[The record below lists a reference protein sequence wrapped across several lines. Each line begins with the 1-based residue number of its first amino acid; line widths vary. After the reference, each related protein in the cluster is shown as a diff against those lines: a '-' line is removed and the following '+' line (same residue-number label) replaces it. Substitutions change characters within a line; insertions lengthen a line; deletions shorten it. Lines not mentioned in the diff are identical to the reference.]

1 MLLVHS
7 PETTSDSRFATHP
20 TSNQLVAFGYDPNP
34 VHPLG
39 QSHQY
44 EIMCTV
50 REVQSIIQKAN
61 LLGITEV
68 LTGVLSAGIAP
79 MTHAE
84 PWQGIMVTSS
94 DVAREVSSSTT
105 RRHGHPTRTEKLR
118 EDAQL
123 AQHRYGARIEELRE
137 DAQLEDILWNK
148 HSETDFWAFA
158 VTNSHWRKGLLGLV
172 NNGNLRATWKKDDG
186 AHLALQF
193 LGGSSAE
200 FVIFKRRP
208 GSRRISRVAG
218 VDTVQGV
225 LQQITAFDLAR
236 LVHS

>member
-1 MLLVHS
+1 MLFAS
-7 PETTSDSRFATHP
+7 PPETTSDNRFATHP
-20 TSNQLVAFGYDPNP
+20 TSNQLVAFGYDLNP

-44 EIMCTV
+44 EIMRTV

-61 LLGITEV
+61 LPGITEV
-68 LTGVLSAGIAP
+68 LTGALSAGIAP
-79 MTHAE
+79 MTHAG
-84 PWQGIMVTSS
+84 PWQEIMVISS
-94 DVAREVSSSTT
+94 DVARESSLSTT
-105 RRHGHPTRTEKLR
+105 VRHDRSTRTEKLR
-118 EDAQL
+118 EDAKL
-123 AQHRYGARIEELRE
+123 VQHRYGARIEELRE
-137 DAQLEDILWNK
+137 SAKLEDIPWNK
-148 HSETDFWAFA
+148 DSETDFWAFA

-193 LGGSSAE
+193 LGDSSAE

-208 GSRRISRVAG
+208 GSRRISRAAG

-225 LQQITAFDLAR
+225 LQQISAFDLAR

>member
-1 MLLVHS
+1 MLPVPP

-44 EIMCTV
+44 EIMRTV

-61 LLGITEV
+61 LLGITDD
-68 LTGVLSAGIAP
+68 LTGALSAGIAS

-84 PWQGIMVTSS
+84 PWQGIMVPPS
-94 DVAREVSSSTT
+94 DVAREASLSTT
-105 RRHGHPTRTEKLR
+105 VRHDRSTRTEKLR
-118 EDAQL
+118 EDAKLVQY
-123 AQHRYGARIEELRE
+123 RARIEELRE

-148 HSETDFWAFA
+148 HSETDFWAFV

-193 LGGSSAE
+193 LGDSSAE

-208 GSRRISRVAG
+208 GSRRISRAAG

-225 LQQITAFDLAR
+225 LQQISTFDLAR

>member
-1 MLLVHS
+1 MLFAS
-7 PETTSDSRFATHP
+7 PPDTTSDSRFATHP
-20 TSNQLVAFGYDPNP
+20 TSNQLVAFGYDRNP
-34 VHPLG
+34 VHPLV

-44 EIMCTV
+44 EIMRTV
-50 REVQSIIQKAN
+50 REAQSIIQKAN
-61 LLGITEV
+61 LPGITEV
-68 LTGVLSAGIAP
+68 LTGALSTGIAS

-94 DVAREVSSSTT
+94 NVAREVSSSTT

-137 DAQLEDILWNK
+137 DAQLEDIPWD
-148 HSETDFWAFA
+148 SEKDFRAFA

-193 LGGSSAE
+193 LGDSSAE

-218 VDTVQGV
+218 VDTVQGA
-225 LQQITAFDLAR
+225 LQQISAFDLAR
-236 LVHS
+236 LVHL

>member
-1 MLLVHS
+1 MLFAS
-7 PETTSDSRFATHP
+7 PPETTSDNRFATHP

-44 EIMCTV
+44 EIMRTV

-61 LLGITEV
+61 LPGITEV
-68 LTGVLSAGIAP
+68 LTGALSAGIDP
-79 MTHAE
+79 MTYAE
-84 PWQGIMVTSS
+84 LWQGITAISS
-94 DVAREVSSSTT
+94 DVARETSPSTT
-105 RRHGHPTRTEKLR
+105 VRHDRSTRTEKLR
-118 EDAQL
+118 EDAKL

-137 DAQLEDILWNK
+137 DAQLEEILWNK
-148 HSETDFWAFA
+148 DSETDFWAFA

-193 LGGSSAE
+193 LGDSSAE

-225 LQQITAFDLAR
+225 LQQISAFDLAR

>member
-1 MLLVHS
+1 MLFAS
-7 PETTSDSRFATHP
+7 PPETTSDNRFATHP

-44 EIMCTV
+44 EIMRTV

-61 LLGITEV
+61 LPGITDD
-68 LTGVLSAGIAP
+68 LTGALSAGIAP

-84 PWQGIMVTSS
+84 PWQGIMVTLS
-94 DVAREVSSSTT
+94 DVAREVSSSST

-118 EDAQL
+118 EDAKLVQY
-123 AQHRYGARIEELRE
+123 RARIEELRE
-137 DAQLEDILWNK
+137 SAQLEDIPWNK
-148 HSETDFWAFA
+148 DSETDFWAFA

-193 LGGSSAE
+193 LGDRSAE

-225 LQQITAFDLAR
+225 LQQISAFDLAR

>member
-1 MLLVHS
+1 MLFAS
-7 PETTSDSRFATHP
+7 PPDTTSDSRFATHP
-20 TSNQLVAFGYDPNP
+20 TSNQLVAFGYDRNP
-34 VHPLG
+34 VHPLV

-44 EIMCTV
+44 EIMRTV
-50 REVQSIIQKAN
+50 REAQSIIQKAN
-61 LLGITEV
+61 LPGITEV
-68 LTGVLSAGIAP
+68 LTGALSTGTAP
-79 MTHAE
+79 MTHAG
-84 PWQGIMVTSS
+84 PWQGIMVPPS
-94 DVAREVSSSTT
+94 DVAREASLSTT
-105 RRHGHPTRTEKLR
+105 VRHDRSTRTEKLH

-123 AQHRYGARIEELRE
+123 AQHRYGARIVELRE
-137 DAQLEDILWNK
+137 DSQLEGIFWNK
-148 HSETDFWAFA
+148 DSETDFWTFA

-186 AHLALQF
+186 AHFALQF
-193 LGGSSAE
+193 LGDSSAE

-225 LQQITAFDLAR
+225 LRQISAFDLAR

>member
-1 MLLVHS
+1 MLFAS
-7 PETTSDSRFATHP
+7 PPETTSDNRFATHP

-44 EIMCTV
+44 EIMRTV

-61 LLGITEV
+61 LPGITEV
-68 LTGVLSAGIAP
+68 LTGALSAGIAP

-84 PWQGIMVTSS
+84 PWQGIMVTPS

-148 HSETDFWAFA
+148 DSETDFWAFA

-193 LGGSSAE
+193 LGDSSAE

-225 LQQITAFDLAR
+225 LQQISAFDLAR